1 MEAGCIGVEERPAR
15 LVWDFRTG
23 DVVDAETG
31 VVVDRIYILQ
41 PPKVNVDATYMV
53 SRRFK
58 GPGLSKET
66 KAWLRIYKEARKSGK
81 NLSISVEGF
90 REFISSG
97 GSRRVRT
104 LEKPLPARPEPL
116 VDKVVREVLPKY
128 PRLNCRTLRVKYLIG
143 SILTLMVRGEE
154 INAEELAAKHGASK
168 AYVLKVLRK
177 LRKLPYLAQVLK
189 EVEEV
194 VRA

>member
-1 MEAGCIGVEERPAR
+1 MEAECVSARSPR

-23 DVVDAETG
+23 DVVDVETG
-31 VVVDRIYILQ
+31 VVVDRIYVLQ
-41 PPKVNVDATYMV
+41 LPKLDTNTTQVGL
-53 SRRFK
+53 RRFR
-58 GPGLSKET
+58 GPRLSKET
-66 KAWLRIYKEARKSGK
+66 EVWLRISREVRRSGK
-81 NLSISVEGF
+81 DLSISVEGL

-143 SILTLMVRGEE
+143 SILTLMVGGKG
-154 INAEELAAKHGASK
+154 INAEELAAKYGTSK

-177 LRKLPYLAQVLK
+177 LRKLPYLTQVLK

-194 VRA
+194 VRV

>member
-1 MEAGCIGVEERPAR
+1 MEAECVSARSPR

-23 DVVDAETG
+23 DVVDVETG
-31 VVVDRIYILQ
+31 VVVDRIYISQ
-41 PPKVNVDATYMV
+41 PPKVNVDTTYIV

-58 GPGLSKET
+58 SPGLSKET
-66 KAWLRIYKEARKSGK
+66 KTWLRIYKEARKSRK

-90 REFISSG
+90 RDFISSG

-143 SILTLMVRGEE
+143 SILTLMVGGKG
-154 INAEELAAKHGASK
+154 INAEELAAKYGTSK

>member
-1 MEAGCIGVEERPAR
+1 MGYPR

-23 DVVDAETG
+23 DVIDIETG

-116 VDKVVREVLPKY
+116 VDKVVREILPKY
-128 PRLNCRTLRVKYLIG
+128 PRLNCRTLRVKYLIA
-143 SILTLMVRGEE
+143 SILTLMANGKR
-154 INAEELAAKHGASK
+154 INVKELVIKHGASK
-168 AYVLKVLRK
+168 IHVRRMLRE
-177 LRKLPYLAQVLK
+177 LRSLPYLSQVLK
-189 EVEEV
+189 DVKEV
-194 VRA
+194 VKT